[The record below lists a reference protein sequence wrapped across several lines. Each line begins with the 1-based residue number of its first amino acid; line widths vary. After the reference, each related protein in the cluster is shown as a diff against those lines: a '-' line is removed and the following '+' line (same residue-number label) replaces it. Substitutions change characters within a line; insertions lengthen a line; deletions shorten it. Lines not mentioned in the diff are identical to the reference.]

1 MTWALDS
8 IFPLIMAGLTSVGI
22 YVLGVK
28 WLRLSGS
35 GLCLAFGKACECV
48 GLTLTLLLLNLAVG
62 IIAVLA
68 ARVFTGG
75 FVSLYYLSDATL
87 LVLSSLQALTFQA
100 WRAGSQP
107 GRTGDARRHDLFRP
121 EP

>member
-1 MTWALDS
+1 MTMDH

-28 WLRLSGS
+28 GLRLSGY
-35 GLCLAFGKACECV
+35 GLWLALGKACECI
-48 GLTLTLLLLNLAVG
+48 GLTLVFFLLNLSVG
-62 IIAVLA
+62 IIAILA
-68 ARVFTGG
+68 ARVFIGG
-75 FVSLYYLSDATL
+75 FVSVYYLSDVTL

-100 WRAGSQP
+100 WRAGSRR
-107 GRTGDARRHDLFRP
+107 GRIPDARNHDLLRL

>member
-28 WLRLSGS
+28 GLRLSGY
-35 GLCLAFGKACECV
+35 GLWSALGKACECV
-48 GLTLTLLLLNLAVG
+48 GLTLVFLLLNLAVG
-62 IIAVLA
+62 IIAILA
-68 ARVFTGG
+68 ARVYMGG

-100 WRAGSQP
+100 WRAGSQR
-107 GRTGDARRHDLFRP
+107 GRSPDARDHNLFRR